1 MANRLATKIVAQAV
15 TSARFVANTALEI
28 PIRMIG
34 QKFAARFVF
43 GSQERR
49 TSDSGNPKTKTEE
62 VIGKL
67 PDTDQILNMI
77 RNRTQEDPI
86 ALRSPIVLWKC
97 SVRTSTIIMLESLV
111 LLRAMPPAER
121 LSRKYIF
128 QEQIANRF
136 VLANGA
142 DIDWWKKSW
151 TFKFNQTSFEM
162 DLVDVKNCILK
173 SDLDSDEGFQL
184 RNKLLERL
192 VDLEDEIPLRLQ
204 LENSVIHRLLLK
216 FAEKF
221 Y

>member
-1 MANRLATKIVAQAV
+1 MQISFPRTPGDLILANRHLGKISHLGKIVAQAV

-28 PIRMIG
+28 PIRMIEH
-34 QKFAARFVF
+34 K
-43 GSQERR
+43 SIRR
-49 TSDSGNPKTKTEE
+49 TEE

-97 SVRTSTIIMLESLV
+97 SVRTSTTIMLESLV
-111 LLRAMPPAER
+111 LLRAITHIVVVETNLKDPVVTVQLVEMPPAER

-173 SDLDSDEGFQL
+173 SDLDSDEGLNFSS
-184 RNKLLERL
+184 
-192 VDLEDEIPLRLQ
+192 DW
-204 LENSVIHRLLLK
+204 
-216 FAEKF
+216 
-221 Y
+221 